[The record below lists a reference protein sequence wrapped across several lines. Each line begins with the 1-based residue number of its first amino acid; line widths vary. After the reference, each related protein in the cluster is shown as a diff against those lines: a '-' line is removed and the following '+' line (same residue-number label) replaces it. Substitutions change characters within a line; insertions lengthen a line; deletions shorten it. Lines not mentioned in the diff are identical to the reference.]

1 MTNCARGLIKRLV
14 RTQLPVVF
22 FRPRGVAA
30 DVFCIPVTTRRGQRG
45 DLEAASGLRAEGPHL
60 RLHSVSVKA
69 IANALL
75 CLSPPPPPR
84 PLSVRSLS
92 VADVVVDGTE
102 RRQPRFSFFRRV
114 FRARDRSKRRR
125 VQWLC
130 PRRRAAPLCVN
141 VFRFPCRPSPP
152 SLSVFPLIIIS
163 HNPYFAKRVGELEE
177 ILETSFFFFL
187 RQRTK
192 ECQRGTRWCTTA
204 RLLTQNF
211 VLRWRRVRNFSLVE
225 I

>member
-1 MTNCARGLIKRLV
+1 MTNCARGLINRLV

-75 CLSPPPPPR
+75 CLSPPPPPSPAVCSLAFSR
-84 PLSVRSLS
+84 RRCRRRHRASSTQIFLLSPRLPRAGSLETPSGTMALSPPPRCSIVR
-92 VADVVVDGTE
+92 
-102 RRQPRFSFFRRV
+102 QRFSASPAALLLPRSPCFLLLLSLIIRISLNASV
-114 FRARDRSKRRR
+114 NSKRYLR
-125 VQWLC
+125 L
-130 PRRRAAPLCVN
+130 L
-141 VFRFPCRPSPP
+141 
-152 SLSVFPLIIIS
+152 
-163 HNPYFAKRVGELEE
+163 
-177 ILETSFFFFL
+177 FFFL

-192 ECQRGTRWCTTA
+192 ECQRATRWCTAA
-204 RLLTQNF
+204 RLLTQNL
-211 VLRWRRVRNFSLVE
+211 VLRWRRVRNFSFVE